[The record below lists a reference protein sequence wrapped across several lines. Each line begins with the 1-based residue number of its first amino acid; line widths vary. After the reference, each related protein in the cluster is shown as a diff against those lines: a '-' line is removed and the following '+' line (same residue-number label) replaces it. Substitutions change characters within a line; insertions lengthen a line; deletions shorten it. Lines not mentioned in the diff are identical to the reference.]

1 MGVSSRVRNNI
12 SRCENEIRT
21 VQDALADAEAATQ
34 VDTSEIDHSI
44 GKTKALADEKRA
56 EIGISM
62 TAEIVVAVL
71 H

>member
-1 MGVSSRVRNNI
+1 MHI
-12 SRCENEIRT
+12 SRCENDLRT

-56 EIGISM
+56 EIGTSM
-62 TAEIVVAVL
+62 TVEMRCLFRIDC
-71 H
+71 